1 MLAKSCN
8 AVRTYV
14 LLCYELLIN
23 WFYACMIVLLCFIVL
38 VNELEKLHH
47 KHGTRPDVFGDS
59 EGEHEIEILTG
70 EITQVKMVQILMV

>member
-1 MLAKSCN
+1 M
-8 AVRTYV
+8 YV
-14 LLCYELLIN
+14 H
-23 WFYACMIVLLCFIVL
+23 IVS

-70 EITQVKMVQILMV
+70 EITQVCKV